1 MTKRDAMRSSDRV
14 RPRLVRRGHDRHLQQ
29 FLFGHAPKYVF
40 ERYAKVREEGGLP
53 IGIRWKK
60 SDSDLN
66 YHPQLDN
73 SGNFASFRKWPK
85 LLKRWW
91 TRPGS
96 NRRPPRC
103 ERVSS
108 HSKQISSGLSDCLTV
123 TGRARAGL
131 LRPSRV
137 TETDTKTDTAISCI
151 LRANAPKASFSTSGL
166 RRSSP

>member
-1 MTKRDAMRSSDRV
+1 MRSSDRV

-103 ERVSS
+103 ERGALPAELLA
-108 HSKQISSGLSDCLTV
+108 HEQQLNFSKRGRPCQHVIVRVYTKMGRSDLAEAPLKTTPKFTLKLTA
-123 TGRARAGL
+123 ARSKH
-131 LRPSRV
+131 PS
-137 TETDTKTDTAISCI
+137 A
-151 LRANAPKASFSTSGL
+151 AQ
-166 RRSSP
+166 